1 MGKEL
6 LGNKTSAFLAVGAQ
20 THTVLS
26 KILTEFQPVK
36 EGNWNNLVDLTFMTH
51 ILLDK
56 QSESRRLLL
65 IQDGRLLAK
74 QNMGTISVYQM
85 SCLGEY

>member
-26 KILTEFQPVK
+26 KILIEFQPVK
-36 EGNWNNLVDLTFMTH
+36 EDNWNNPVDLTFMIH

-56 QSESRRLLL
+56 QSESQRLLL

-74 QNMGTISVYQM
+74 QNMETIFVYQM